1 LSLFPDSVKTRLMDG
16 HGPCAGRVEVFYR
29 GEWGRVCNT
38 DWDTKDSNVVCAEL
52 NCGEVLSFHQAPIFR
67 SGQGRGWRSKVH
79 CSSTE
84 TSLRDCPGGTDWDQ
98 DYCSHNQ
105 EVGVVCGA
113 SFKKPQIVV
122 SVQGVVKLNCLTT
135 ETLSNVTYLLVKN
148 SKLLD
153 ENGNGT
159 FYIGNRNASDSNGN
173 DTCRIV
179 REKEFSSDSSPI
191 SITIT
196 APPALSVNSSV
207 SVRGADVT
215 MQCSLSSS
223 YQSPGWFILYRDR
236 EEVQEQSVPGGVNS
250 FTFNLT
256 RNTTHGQ
263 QGEYSCRYYTQ
274 SQTGWVLTEH
284 SAPVTITEHLPVVI
298 TSFKKPQIV
307 VSVRG
312 VVKLNCLTT
321 ETLSNVTYLLV
332 KNSKPLDENGNGTF
346 YIGNR
351 NASDSNGNYTCR
363 IVREKEFSSDS
374 SPISI
379 TITAPPALSVNSS
392 VSVRGADVTM
402 QCSLSSS
409 YQSPGW
415 FILYRDREE
424 VQEQSVPGGV
434 NSFTF
439 NLIRNTTHGQQGEYS
454 CRYYTQ
460 SQTGWVLTEHS
471 APVTITEHLPV
482 VISSCTWV
490 AIGTGSA
497 VGLIILV
504 CVAALCVWKI
514 IQGRKEPNRSSLDL
528 CPQNQPDHIYELEPM
543 PAVKVPDTEVS
554 QQRNEDDISYASLNS
569 DFLRQNR
576 ATVNQE
582 REACVYADV
591 IAGH

>member
-1 LSLFPDSVKTRLMDG
+1 MLTMKRKMTDNSSVRLADG
-16 HGPCAGRVEVFYR
+16 GSSCSGRVEVYHD
-29 GEWGRVCNT
+29 GQWGTVC
-38 DWDTKDSNVVCAEL
+38 DDHWDVSDAQVVCREL
-52 NCGEVLSFHQAPIFR
+52 SCGNAVSAPLEAHF
-67 SGQGRGWRSKVH
+67 G
-79 CSSTE
+79 E
-84 TSLRDCPGGTDWDQ
+84 
-98 DYCSHNQ
+98 
-105 EVGVVCGA
+105 
-113 SFKKPQIVV
+113 
-122 SVQGVVKLNCLTT
+122 
-135 ETLSNVTYLLVKN
+135 
-148 SKLLD
+148 
-153 ENGNGT
+153 GNGT
-159 FYIGNRNASDSNGN
+159 IWLDEVACSGSEPSLLN
-173 DTCRIV
+173 C
-179 REKEFSSDSSPI
+179 
-191 SITIT
+191 
-196 APPALSVNSSV
+196 AL
-207 SVRGADVT
+207 
-215 MQCSLSSS
+215 
-223 YQSPGWFILYRDR
+223 
-236 EEVQEQSVPGGVNS
+236 QEWGIHNCKHTEDAGV
-250 FTFNLT
+250 L
-256 RNTTHGQ
+256 
-263 QGEYSCRYYTQ
+263 C
-274 SQTGWVLTEH
+274 
-284 SAPVTITEHLPVVI
+284 AA
-298 TSFKKPQIV
+298 SFKKPQIV

-363 IVREKEFSSDS
+363 IVREKEFSSNS

-379 TITAPPALSVNSS
+379 RITAPPPALSVSSS

-402 QCSLSSS
+402 HCSLSSS

-415 FILYRDREE
+415 FILYRDREA
-424 VQEQSVPGGV
+424 VQEQSVPGGL

-439 NLIRNTTHGQQGEYS
+439 NLTRNTTHGQQGEYS

-482 VISSCTWV
+482 VTSSCTWV

-554 QQRNEDDISYASLNS
+554 QQRNEDDVSYASLNS

-582 REACVYADV
+582 REDCVYSDV
-591 IAGH
+591 IGGH